1 VSENLEAELLE
12 YLGQR
17 LPDYMVPAAVVRL
30 EALPLTPNKKVDLRA
45 LPAPVT
51 RVVASAA
58 DEPRDEIERVLAEFW
73 GTVLG
78 RERVGIHDHFF
89 RLGGH
94 SLQVMRVVAFVR
106 KTFGVPVAASALF
119 EEPTVAALAQRVREA
134 S

>member
-1 VSENLEAELLE
+1 MAEAELLD
-12 YLGQR
+12 YLRQR
-17 LPDYMVPAAVVRL
+17 LPGYMIPTAVVRL
-30 EALPLTPNKKVDLRA
+30 EAFPLTPNKKVDVLA
-45 LPAPVT
+45 LPAPET
-51 RVVASAA
+51 RTESVAV
-58 DEPRDEIERVLAEFW
+58 DDPRDETERVLAEFW

-94 SLQVMRVVAFVR
+94 SLQVMRVIAFVR
-106 KTFGVPVAASALF
+106 KTFGVPVPASALF